1 MDNKKELIKSTEEK
15 FPFLTGISYGG
26 NDYVGIVVN
35 YDNTICTFYDLDT
48 IPTELLKQAILGY
61 GDTWWWESNRQL
73 PIDVFLHI
81 EMRPFRP
88 YLRTFVM
95 KDVEVLFGPM
105 TSLQNLIRKRIKRRG
120 VQLVR
125 KAD

>member
-1 MDNKKELIKSTEEK
+1 MEKKELIKQTEERY
-15 FPFLTGISYGG
+15 PFLTGIKYGD
-26 NDYVGIVVN
+26 NEYIGIVIN
-35 YDNTICTFYDLDT
+35 HDNSILTFYDLEK
-48 IPTELLKQAILGY
+48 IPNQELKKLFLEL

>member
-1 MDNKKELIKSTEEK
+1 MK
-15 FPFLTGISYGG
+15 
-26 NDYVGIVVN
+26 
-35 YDNTICTFYDLDT
+35 
-48 IPTELLKQAILGY
+48 
-61 GDTWWWESNRQL
+61 
-73 PIDVFLHI
+73 
-81 EMRPFRP
+81 PFRS

-125 KAD
+125 KTD